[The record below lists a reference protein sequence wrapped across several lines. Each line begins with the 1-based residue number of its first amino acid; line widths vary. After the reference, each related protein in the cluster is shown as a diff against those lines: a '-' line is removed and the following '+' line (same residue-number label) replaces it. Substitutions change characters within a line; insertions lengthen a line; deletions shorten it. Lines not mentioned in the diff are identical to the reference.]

1 MKDYIMFLSSVL
13 FAILFAYIVIIF
25 AIYIISRLKKQKM
38 YDFEPRASIV
48 VPAYNEEKNI
58 EDCLNSIFSLNYPKD
73 KIEIIV
79 VDDGSKDST
88 ISIIKKFKNVKLLQ
102 QKHLGK
108 VEALNLGI
116 KNSSYEFVFT
126 IDSDTTLDKNCLKDL
141 ISPFEDKGIG
151 ATTGNNKVK
160 NKHSI
165 ITMFQNIEYNMG
177 NLIRNSFS
185 TTFNNGIWF
194 SGSLACYRKSVL
206 EKVGYFKK
214 DTMAEDQDIALEIK
228 KSGFKTICSPT
239 AYGYTIVPDKI
250 KDLYRQR
257 VRWWIGALQ
266 SMIKN
271 RELFTWKSSPSI
283 IFLYI
288 NQVWWSFYA
297 FLSLPLIIYQ
307 INFWLPYN
315 SQSILMVVN
324 YLFRWFSLMGPIYVI
339 YKIPEWGISTYTI
352 FGVLSGI
359 ITTLLSILAFKM
371 FSERIKIRDVFAI
384 FFYFPYTIVLNTMI
398 LVTLLG
404 NRFWKSS
411 FYIK

>member
-1 MKDYIMFLSSVL
+1 MKDFIMTLSSAL
-13 FAILFAYIVIIF
+13 FAILLVYIIAVVLIH
-25 AIYIISRLKKQKM
+25 IISRFFKRKIG
-38 YDFEPRASIV
+38 DFEPEVSII

-58 EDCLNSIFSLNYPKD
+58 QDCLNSIFSLNYPRNKF
-73 KIEIIV
+73 EVII
-79 VDDGSKDST
+79 VDDGSKDNT
-88 ISIIKKFKNVKLLQ
+88 IKIISKFKKIKLLR

-108 VEALNLGI
+108 VEALNFGI
-116 KNSSYEFVFT
+116 RNSSHPFVFT
-126 IDSDTTLDKNCLKDL
+126 VDSDTTLDKNCLRDL
-141 ISPFEDKGIG
+141 LRLFADEEIG
-151 ATTGNNKVK
+151 ATNGNNKVK
-160 NKHSI
+160 NKKSVI
-165 ITMFQNIEYNMG
+165 AWFQDIEYSMG

-194 SGSLACYRKSVL
+194 SGSIACYRKSVL

-228 KSGFKTICSPT
+228 KAGYKTICAPT
-239 AYGYTIVPDKI
+239 AYGYTIVPHKL

-271 RELFTWKSSPSI
+271 KEIFSIKSSPSI
-283 IFLYI
+283 IFLYV
-288 NQVWWSFYA
+288 NQFWWSFYA

-307 INFWLPYN
+307 INYWLPYN
-315 SQSILMVVN
+315 LQSILSLAN

-359 ITTLLSILAFKM
+359 ITTLLSILALRM
-371 FSERIKIRDVFAI
+371 FNEKISIKNILAI
-384 FFYFPYTIVLNTMI
+384 FFYFPYTIVLNIMI
-398 LVTLLG
+398 LVTLLS
-404 NRFWKSS
+404 NRFWKNS